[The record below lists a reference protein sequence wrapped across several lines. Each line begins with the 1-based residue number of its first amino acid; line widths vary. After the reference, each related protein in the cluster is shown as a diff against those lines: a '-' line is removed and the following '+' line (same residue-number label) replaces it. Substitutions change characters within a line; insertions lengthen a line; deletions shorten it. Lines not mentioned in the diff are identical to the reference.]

1 MRHRLVW
8 SLALCALS
16 SLALAGDSPKPAAD
30 VVAAASKI
38 AKKEGKNVMIMFHAS
53 WCGWCKRLDAFMSRD
68 DMKPLFTGS
77 YVIVH
82 LDVLEQPDK
91 KNLENPGGADMMKQL
106 GGENQGIPY
115 FAVVDPSGKVLI
127 NSKRPDA
134 KQTGGANIG
143 CPATPEEIA
152 WFGTILEKTAPKLS
166 KVQRDKIK
174 AALEEQAKG
183 F

>member
-1 MRHRLVW
+1 MRHRFVW
-8 SLALCALS
+8 SLALCVLS
-16 SLALAGDSPKPAAD
+16 SLAFAGDNPKPAAD

-38 AKKEGKNVMIMFHAS
+38 AKKGGKNVMVMFHAS
-53 WCGWCKRLDAFMSRD
+53 WCGWCKRLDAFMTRA
-68 DMKPLFTGS
+68 DMKPLFEAS

-91 KNLENPGGADMMKQL
+91 KGLENPGGLDMLKQL
-106 GGENQGIPY
+106 GGDNQGIPY
-115 FAVVDPSGKVLI
+115 FAVVDPAGKVLI

-143 CPATPEEIA
+143 CPATAEEIA
-152 WFGTILEKTAPKLS
+152 WFGNILEKTAPKMS
-166 KVQRDKIK
+166 KAQRDKIK
-174 AALEEQAKG
+174 AALIEQAKG

>member
-1 MRHRLVW
+1 MRKRLVW
-8 SLALCALS
+8 MLAASLVS
-16 SLALAGDSPKPAAD
+16 TLALAGDTPKPAAD

-38 AKKEGKNVMIMFHAS
+38 AKKEGKNVMVLFHAS
-53 WCGWCKRLDAFMSRD
+53 WCGWCKRLDAFMTRA
-68 DMKPLFTGS
+68 DMKPLFEAS
-77 YVIVH
+77 YTIVH

-91 KNLENPGGADMMKQL
+91 KNLENPGGADMLKQL

-127 NSKRPDA
+127 TSKMPSD
-134 KQTGGANIG
+134 KQPAGANIG
-143 CPATPEEIA
+143 CPATAEEIG
-152 WFGTILEKTAPKLS
+152 WFDTILAKTAPKMS
-166 KVQRDKIK
+166 KAQREKIR